1 MKLYDLFHIILTVMN
16 IVQVVQTKAIILCS
30 LGDIIITLYI
40 SNVIN
45 NKTLG
50 I

>member
-16 IVQVVQTKAIILCS
+16 IVQLVQTKAILCS
-30 LGDIIITLYI
+30 LVAIIITLYI